1 MGIDPEALG
10 LKVGN
15 IINGLPEIV
24 TSEDLEV
31 AKEAARLGLLEQMT
45 TFDETVVPEEV
56 VWGIPGAVGSGNY
69 VPQIIRGE
77 E

>member
-10 LKVGN
+10 VNVGN
-15 IINGLPEIV
+15 IINGLPEHF
-24 TSEDLEV
+24 TPEDLAA

-45 TFDETVVPEEV
+45 RFDETVVPEEV
-56 VWGIPGAVGSGNY
+56 AWGIPSAVGSEDDE
-69 VPQIIRGE
+69 PHIIRGE